1 MLSIE
6 STERLTGGRIS
17 GDYWDLDE
25 LITSIYEVIG
35 DENKYYDYQGARQ
48 RILGV
53 CLQLRK
59 ATKGECNIEFVANGI
74 HKGIEKRKDL
84 IAPAKNVYFSVE
96 ILWPE
101 LIFTALA
108 LNDFIDLYNEFVDNN
123 PWNPHTT
130 TIRKFQSI
138 VTECLRE
145 HLLEEQFRV
154 FIHLMFTKS
163 PKYFRYATQYV
174 DVLNLEYLKLSYDER
189 KENLGAFAFRLMVED
204 DEYTA
209 LKNEIMATA
218 KLTKNEIHELPIQT
232 KYPEHIEW

>member
-174 DVLNLEYLKLSYDER
+174 DVLNLEYLKLSYEER

>member
-1 MLSIE
+1 MLSIQ

-25 LITSIYEVIG
+25 LINSIYEVIG
-35 DENKYYDYQGARQ
+35 DENKYYDFQGARQ

-59 ATKGECNIEFVANGI
+59 ATRGECNVEFVANGM
-74 HKGIEKRKDL
+74 HKGIERQKDIL
-84 IAPAKNVYFSVE
+84 APEKNVYFSVE

-101 LIFTALA
+101 LIFTTLA
-108 LNDFIDLYNEFVDNN
+108 LNDFIDLYNEHIDNN
-123 PWNPHTT
+123 PWNPYIT
-130 TIRKFQSI
+130 TIRKFQSV

-145 HLLEEQFRV
+145 QLPEEHFNV

-174 DVLNLEYLKLSYDER
+174 DVLNLEYLKLSFEER
-189 KENLGAFAFRLMVED
+189 KENLGAFAIRLMVED
-204 DEYTA
+204 DEYIA
-209 LKNEIMATA
+209 LKDEILATA
-218 KLTKNEIHELPIQT
+218 NLTKHEIHELPIRM